1 MVILDWTSPLML
13 FYYACI
19 YSIYT
24 YSAAVH
30 VYSMRHALAHG
41 IPGTPHTIHTST
53 QCKRL
58 IGQNFLR
65 SRTVPPIT
73 CTIQR
78 HSPEYVVKSCVWSVI
93 PLSHL
98 PAISRRPL
106 CALDLYN
113 FHQSAVKSPQNVKS
127 MTPGSFIV
135 DQSTL
140 LARSH
145 RDYMRSQCD
154 SSTLSTRS
162 Y

>member
-1 MVILDWTSPLML
+1 MVYSPRKASYNSSNFHSLSLFATSSSMNVLRCQNSNKTQDNYASIIFSQASCVSLML

-19 YSIYT
+19 YRIQYNT

-41 IPGTPHTIHTST
+41 IPGTPHTIQTSA

-78 HSPEYVVKSCVWSVI
+78 HSPEYVVKSCVWSV
-93 PLSHL
+93 S
-98 PAISRRPL
+98 
-106 CALDLYN
+106 
-113 FHQSAVKSPQNVKS
+113 K
-127 MTPGSFIV
+127 
-135 DQSTL
+135 
-140 LARSH
+140 
-145 RDYMRSQCD
+145 
-154 SSTLSTRS
+154 
-162 Y
+162 